1 MGRRCRPRAVIL
13 GSRQQ
18 MCLNPG
24 VKRLPGGAMNQ
35 ACRAHVGARTCSWCA
50 PLQTLCPLLLVS
62 HSCLPH
68 RRVRFDQQHRTCKAR
83 IPCSLLQHELFAVR

>member
-1 MGRRCRPRAVIL
+1 MGRRCRPRAAIL

-50 PLQTLCPLLLVS
+50 PTANPVAFAFSVAFLLALQEG
-62 HSCLPH
+62 
-68 RRVRFDQQHRTCKAR
+68 
-83 IPCSLLQHELFAVR
+83 SL